1 MDENLTIFIAVTS
14 AGVVLQ
20 MLMLLGMYLALRKL
34 SGHINSS
41 ADEVKS
47 QVFPLLES
55 GKQLLDDIK
64 RILETSSPKVGL
76 VLDNAAAI
84 TTTAYAG
91 IGRVEGWANDIL
103 DRAQQ
108 QVIRADEMIT
118 RAMDQVEDTTRKV
131 ARTVTYPI
139 KHANGLVQGVS
150 AGVNAFFGKKRP
162 RNGGPSDEMF
172 I

>member
-20 MLMLLGMYLALRKL
+20 MLMLLGMYLTLRTL
-34 SGHINSS
+34 SAHINSL

-55 GKQLLDDIK
+55 GTHLQAHIK
-64 RILETSSPKVGL
+64 RIIETSSPKVEL
-76 VLDNAAAI
+76 VLDSAAAI

-91 IGRVEGWANDIL
+91 IGRVEGTVNDIL
-103 DRAQQ
+103 DRAQL

-118 RAMDQVEDTTRKV
+118 RAMDQVEDTTQKV
-131 ARTVTYPI
+131 ARTVTSPI
-139 KHANGLVQGVS
+139 KHANGLLQGIS
-150 AGVNAFFGKKRP
+150 AGVSAFFGKKCS

>member
-1 MDENLTIFIAVTS
+1 MDEKLTIFIAVTS
-14 AGVVLQ
+14 AAVVLQ

-34 SGHINSS
+34 SGHINSL

-47 QVFPLLES
+47 KVFPLLEN

-64 RILETSSPKVGL
+64 RILETSSPKVEL
-76 VLDNAAAI
+76 VLDNAAAV

-91 IGRVEGWANDIL
+91 IGRVEGSANDIL

-118 RAMDQVEDTTRKV
+118 LAMDQVEDTTRKV
-131 ARTVTYPI
+131 AHTVTYPI

-150 AGVNAFFGKKRP
+150 AGVNAFFGKQRS
-162 RNGGPSDEMF
+162 RTGGPSDEMF